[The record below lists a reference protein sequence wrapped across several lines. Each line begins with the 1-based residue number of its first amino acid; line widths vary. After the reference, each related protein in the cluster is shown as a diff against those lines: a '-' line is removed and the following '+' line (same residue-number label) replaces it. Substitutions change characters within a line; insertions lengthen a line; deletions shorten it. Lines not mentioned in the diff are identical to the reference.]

1 MKRALFIGRFQPFHL
16 GHLDA
21 IQQILP
27 KTDHL
32 LIAIGSAENNFVP
45 DNPFTAG
52 ERYEMIEA
60 ALSAENIPRDRYTI
74 IPIRNIENYGL
85 WPRHVELLLPPF
97 EKVYSGSQII
107 KTLFQEYN
115 KKTSEKRNLE
125 NNHFSEIP
133 GHAVEIIK
141 KKKNINA
148 TAVREAMKQGKNW
161 EQYLPKEVIKFI
173 KSINGIERIQAIH
186 RNT

>member
-21 IQQILP
+21 IHQILP

-32 LIAIGSAENNFVP
+32 LIAIGSAESNFIP
-45 DNPFTAG
+45 ENPFTAG
-52 ERYEMIEA
+52 ERYQMIEA
-60 ALSAENIPRDRYTI
+60 ALTAEKIPRSRYAI

-85 WPRHVELLLPPF
+85 WVRHVEMLLPPF
-97 EKVYSGSQII
+97 EKVYSGSSIVQM
-107 KTLFQEYN
+107 LFRKYN
-115 KKTSEKRNLE
+115 K
-125 NNHFSEIP
+125 
-133 GHAVEIIK
+133 HAVEIIE

-148 TAVREAMKQGKNW
+148 TEVREAMKRKKNW
-161 EQYLPKEVIKFI
+161 EQYLPEEVTKFI

-186 RNT
+186 TKT